1 MTLRLYKILIVA
13 FVVLVAL
20 LGISLFQSLTTVR
33 ARVTPPLLSTPQLT
47 AFISFGKSR
56 GGAITANPYTRQI
69 FAAQEDV
76 PALGL
81 IEAETNMLAQSTP
94 LRGYHTGLTIDFV
107 KNEIYV
113 AQEFSQTVRVIDG
126 ATSTVVR
133 ELPVPGGS
141 PIGELAFD
149 PNDNHL
155 YVIRNDIASV
165 AVLDY
170 RDGAL
175 LSTLPVDAHYGDL
188 ALNPQTQRLYM
199 SSPLENKVTVVD
211 TANDSIMATIPVG
224 KNPKGVAVNPATN
237 RVYVAI
243 ADDHA
248 VGVIDAGTNK
258 LLTTIPVGTT
268 PIEVAVNPLTN
279 RIYVSNLAS
288 KDVTIIDGRTE
299 LVVAQIPLEAQPG
312 PLAVLADLN
321 RVYVSTDEGHGVYVI
336 QDTLK
341 PTLTTLAAV
350 SDETL
355 RGFPAN
361 SDSLPREWNQ
371 PDFDDRSWVPSTDT
385 DCAGQDPLPAYEQAK
400 WVWLPNCTQHA
411 QMVLFRKTFELPH
424 TNYQGVLRFRADD
437 NARLYLNGQP
447 LGVTRSWT
455 TVFWHDLSP
464 YLRQGK
470 NVLAIEAQN
479 GTGGYGA
486 VMFRA
491 DLVER

>member
-1 MTLRLYKILIVA
+1 MTLRLYKLLIVA

-20 LGISLFQSLTTVR
+20 LGISLFQSLTTAR

-76 PALGL
+76 PALAL

-126 ATSTVVR
+126 ATSTIVR

-188 ALNPQTQRLYM
+188 ALNPQTQRLYI
-199 SSPLENKVTVVD
+199 SSPLENKVSVVD
-211 TANDSIMATIPVG
+211 TATDTVVATIPVG
-224 KNPKGVAVNPATN
+224 KNPRGIAVDPATN

-243 ADDHA
+243 ADDHQ
-248 VGVIDAGTNK
+248 VGVIDAVTNN
-258 LLTTIPVGTT
+258 LLAIIPVGTT
-268 PIEVAVNPLTN
+268 PIDIAVNPSTN
-279 RIYVSNLAS
+279 RIYTSNLGS
-288 KDVTIIDGRTE
+288 KDVTIIDSKAER
-299 LVVAQIPLEAQPG
+299 VVTQIPLEAQPLR
-312 PLAVLADLN
+312 LAILPDLN
-321 RVYVSTDEGHGVYVI
+321 RVYVSTDEGNGVYVI
-336 QDTLK
+336 QDTPNLALE
-341 PTLTTLAAV
+341 TLSFA

-355 RGFPAN
+355 RAFPTD
-361 SDSLPREWNQ
+361 SDSLPRGWNQ
-371 PDFDDRSWVPSTDT
+371 PDFDERSWVASTNT
-385 DCAGQDPLPAYEQAK
+385 DCVGQDPLPPYEQAK
-400 WVWLPNCTQHA
+400 WVWLPNCTQRA
-411 QMVLFRKTFELPH
+411 QLVLFRKTFELPH
-424 TNYQGVLRFRADD
+424 TNFHAALRLRADD
-437 NARLYLNGQP
+437 SARLYINGQQ

-455 TVFWHDLSP
+455 TVYWYDLSP

-479 GTGGYGA
+479 GIGGYGA